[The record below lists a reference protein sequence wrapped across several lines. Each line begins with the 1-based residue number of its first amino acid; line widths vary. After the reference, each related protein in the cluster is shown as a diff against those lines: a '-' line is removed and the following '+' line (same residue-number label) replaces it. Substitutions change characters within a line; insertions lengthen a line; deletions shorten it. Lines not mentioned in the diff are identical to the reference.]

1 GFCRARFR
9 RIEPHMD
16 ARDSDRYKAL
26 TRRALV
32 MGGIKIGLF
41 AVLAGRM
48 YFLQVIDGEQYRVL
62 AEKNRVNIRLV
73 APPRGVIRD
82 RFGVELATNR
92 QNLRVVLIPEQ
103 ADDVTA
109 TLDGLANLVPLTDFN
124 RTRLLREIKRTKG
137 YIPVSVAE
145 NLTWEQFSSV
155 NLNMPDL

>member
-1 GFCRARFR
+1 
-9 RIEPHMD
+9 MD

-32 MGGIKIGLF
+32 MGGLKVSLF

-48 YFLQVIDGEQYRVL
+48 YFLQVIDGQQYQVL
-62 AEKNRVNIRLV
+62 ADKNRINIRLL
-73 APPRGVIRD
+73 APPRGIIRD

-109 TLDGLANLVPLTDFN
+109 TLDGLAKLVPLTDFN
-124 RTRLLREIKRTKG
+124 RTRLLKEIKRTRG
-137 YIPVSVAE
+137 YIPVAVAE
-145 NLTWEQFSSV
+145 NLNWEQFSSV
-155 NLNMPDL
+155 NINMPDLSGVQPD